1 MVSKIYFFP
10 TTTYYRH
17 DRIAKTSNTLDKI
30 LSSHNSDIPQKLSQM
45 CSYVKENTF
54 GDGDHSAVTASF

>member
-10 TTTYYRH
+10 TTTYYPH
-17 DRIAKTSNTLDKI
+17 DSIAKPSNSLDKI

-45 CSYVKENTF
+45 CSYVIENTF
-54 GDGDHSAVTASF
+54 GDRDHLAVTPSF